1 MYGSLAGALVFND
14 TLWPQLN
21 TSALR
26 NFNWTQLQ
34 KVLNRTKASSSWKSF
49 DVNETMKK
57 LLQTESGNGVV
68 SQITFLFNTTSDHS
82 LPALIQELAQARL
95 QAAVKNNSTSF
106 LVSSHP
112 LPLTKNESLRLQTV
126 LTVLAA
132 LFILIPFCY
141 LAASFAVF
149 VVRER
154 IVKAKLL
161 QIVSGGS
168 RIAYWV
174 ATYTWDMIMYTA
186 IVAITMLVFVAYQ
199 DQSFIGSWTKVGAV
213 LALLMS
219 FGASVIPLTYC
230 YSFAFSNHANAQVG
244 YVVSPLDSMLTSS
257 SSSSGVF
264 LVLICL
270 FIKHEFGRIFFS
282 KSVVKLVVINAF

>member
-1 MYGSLAGALVFND
+1 M
-14 TLWPQLN
+14 
-21 TSALR
+21 
-26 NFNWTQLQ
+26 
-34 KVLNRTKASSSWKSF
+34 
-49 DVNETMKK
+49 
-57 LLQTESGNGVV
+57 
-68 SQITFLFNTTSDHS
+68 
-82 LPALIQELAQARL
+82 
-95 QAAVKNNSTSF
+95 
-106 LVSSHP
+106 
-112 LPLTKNESLRLQTV
+112 
-126 LTVLAA
+126 
-132 LFILIPFCY
+132 
-141 LAASFAVF
+141 
-149 VVRER
+149 
-154 IVKAKLL
+154 
-161 QIVSGGS
+161 SGGS